1 MLKRLLFLIF
11 VMVMG
16 VVHADAAEKDFSQ
29 CFPVSMHGQV
39 VEDHAGNWGRWVLV
53 EGQSENYQVR
63 IHWGMRENP
72 IAQGVLRYSNGYEVS
87 FGSRPVRP
95 QPPRSCRV
103 GVPCH

>member
-1 MLKRLLFLIF
+1 
-11 VMVMG
+11 MG